1 VRRPDPYT
9 LDFAAIAAEA
19 SEPLNM
25 DALRPEFGF
34 PGVRPRL
41 SAGAAILIG
50 LAGLLSLAACGHR
63 ETGTDHEPSLPRLSI
78 DPGSVTVSG
87 ISAGGYMAVQMHVA
101 HSGLVHGAGV
111 IAAGPYLCAESSMRH
126 ALGRCMDGDEAI
138 PTDRL
143 ISTASHLALEGH
155 VDPIAG
161 LADDRVWMFHGAA
174 DAVVHASVVDALES
188 FYAALVDP
196 THIVRV
202 EHPTAGHT
210 FPTDR
215 GGAPC
220 ELTQSPF
227 LGDCGFSAAR
237 TLLEQLYGPL
247 LPDSDADPARLV
259 QFDQAGYAG
268 SGGSR
273 SLASKGWLYVPA
285 ACAAATDRGC
295 RLHIVFHGCKQ
306 GASFVGDVFVR
317 SSGYLETAE
326 ANRVVL
332 LFPQVEASYQP
343 LNPNGCWDWW
353 GYEGDEYATQAG
365 PQVRAVRAMIEDLL
379 GDPTSG

>member
-1 VRRPDPYT
+1 M
-9 LDFAAIAAEA
+9 
-19 SEPLNM
+19 N
-25 DALRPEFGF
+25 ALRADHDIP
-34 PGVRPRL
+34 VARRHL
-41 SAGAAILIG
+41 TAAAAMLAG
-50 LAGLLSLAACGHR
+50 LAGLLSLVACGHR
-63 ETGTDHEPSLPRLSI
+63 ETGTAREAALPRLSI

-101 HSGLVHGAGV
+101 HSERVHGAGV

-126 ALGRCMDGDEAI
+126 ALGRCMDGAEAI

-143 ISTASHLALEGH
+143 ISTASHLALEGY

-161 LADDRVWMFHGAA
+161 LADDRVWLFHGAA
-174 DAVVHASVVDALES
+174 DTIVRAPVVDALES

-227 LGDCGFSAAR
+227 LGDCGLSAAR
-237 TLLEQLYGPL
+237 ALLEELYGPL
-247 LPDSDADPARLV
+247 VPDGDADPTRLV
-259 QFDQAGYAG
+259 QFDQSGYAAA
-268 SGGSR
+268 SGSR
-273 SLASKGWLYVPA
+273 SLAPKGWLYVPA
-285 ACAAATDRGC
+285 ACATATDRGC
-295 RLHIVFHGCKQ
+295 RLHVVFHGCKQ

-332 LFPQVEASYQP
+332 LFPQVEESYQP

-353 GYEGDEYATQAG
+353 GYEGEEYATKAG
-365 PQVRAVRAMIEDLL
+365 RQVRAVQAMIEDLL
-379 GDPTSG
+379 GDPPPE